1 MGRVGWSDLRDATF
15 PAGQATPRTITNS
28 ADGILKSY
36 GTEVPADGD
45 AGYAPSCE
53 FLHTDGTG
61 DDVLYVNHGSS
72 TSCEFV
78 KLDQVPNAYGTAAG
92 RGPSPAIWDNCPV
105 LEFTLDPTEGWVYF
119 NDFVDNGVVCAANQ
133 TVNRQGDLLC
143 CTAATAGTVITTE
156 ADAREGEVKLA
167 SDTDNEDAIL
177 SALCGYH
184 TSGHVTFEANKKLWF
199 EARVKTLNITDAKYG
214 WFVGFA
220 EEGLVATTTLIAAAG
235 TMADK
240 DYVGFHG
247 LEGDGDTLDTVYN
260 TAAGGG
266 TTLKG
271 DAITVAADTYVKVGI
286 YCDGTT
292 VYFYKDG
299 VLLADSVT
307 LATANF
313 PNGEEMAFYF
323 GIMAAHTDPC
333 SISID
338 WLRVAQEF

>member
-53 FLHTDGTG
+53 FLHTDGSG
-61 DDVLYVNHGSS
+61 DNVLYVNHGSS

-78 KLDQVPNAYGTAAG
+78 KLDQVPKAYGTAAG
-92 RGPSPAIWDNCPV
+92 RGPSPVIWDDCPV
-105 LEFTLDPTEGWVYF
+105 LEYTLNPQKGLVYF
-119 NDFVDNGVVCAANQ
+119 NDFVHGPIAANN
-133 TVNRQGDLLC
+133 TTSYTGEVAWA
-143 CTAATAGTVITTE
+143 TAATTPTIQCQP
-156 ADAREGEVKLA
+156 DDHMGECLLF
-167 SDTDNEDAIL
+167 SSTDNEDAIISIL
-177 SALCGYH
+177 HG
-184 TSGHVTFEANKKLWF
+184 GHKAGGIELAADKKFWF
-199 EARVKTLNITDAKYG
+199 EARVKTLNTTDAKYG

-220 EEGLVATTTLIAAAG
+220 EEGLAATTTLIAAAG

-271 DAITVAADTYVKVGI
+271 DAITVVADTYVKVGI

-313 PNGEEMAFYF
+313 PNGEEMAFYM
-323 GIMAAHTDPC
+323 GIMNAHDDDG
-333 SISID
+333 SVSID
-338 WLRVAQEF
+338 WVRIAQEY